1 MTATYSRAY
10 GKGYTA
16 GSNRRWPEH
25 KPPYP
30 PQAEVRALMEAV
42 HKLRDC
48 ADHLCATID
57 PEDDWYKELSPGIDE
72 VDAALVKI
80 SEWLKRATDS

>member
-1 MTATYSRAY
+1 
-10 GKGYTA
+10 
-16 GSNRRWPEH
+16 
-25 KPPYP
+25 
-30 PQAEVRALMEAV
+30 MEAV

-57 PEDDWYKELSPGIDE
+57 PEDDWYKELSPGIDG